1 MKNKKLHVA
10 SLSSLLVLFLTSCD
24 VQGAADNISGSVE
37 DTIQNVLPN
46 LYVALAQLGAFLVMV
61 FIFFRFC
68 YKPIKERLHQRALH
82 EKEQI
87 DEAREKNLEAERNRE
102 VSEMNVKD
110 SRQKADQ
117 IISDANKT
125 AEKSAQE
132 IIDKANERAEQI
144 RIQGEKDAEEKK
156 KEVERKAHDEIVST
170 AIAASKEILGREL
183 TKEDN
188 DKVIDD
194 FIGKMKDK
202 KE

>member
-10 SLSSLLVLFLTSCD
+10 SLSSLLVLLLTSCD
-24 VQGAADNISGSVE
+24 IQGAADNISGSVE
-37 DTIQNVLPN
+37 DTVQNVLPN

-61 FIFFRFC
+61 LIFFFFC
-68 YKPIKERLHQRALH
+68 YKPIKKRLRLRAEH
-82 EKEQI
+82 VKEQV
-87 DEAREKNLEAERNRE
+87 DEAGEKNREAERNRE
-102 VSEMNVKD
+102 VSEMNIKD
-110 SRQKADQ
+110 SHQKADQ

-156 KEVERKAHDEIVST
+156 KEVERKAHDEIVTT
-170 AIAASKEILGREL
+170 ALAASKEILGREL

-194 FIGKMKDK
+194 FIEKMKDK